1 MECLNLYGLIF
12 IAIIMIPNVVFA
24 IKCKDGFENIY
35 QNRTLEILEQSG
47 RFVCIGFIVFNVPGT
62 WLGWRSDE
70 AFAIYLIVNT
80 LLVILYCF
88 LWAVCWK
95 KNNIFRALSLSVLP
109 SAVFMFSGIMSRS
122 VLLIL
127 SSAIFAPA
135 HIFLSYKN
143 INRGQS

>member
-12 IAIIMIPNVVFA
+12 IAIIMIPNIVFA
-24 IKCKDGFENIY
+24 IKCKDGFENVY
-35 QNRTLEILEQSG
+35 QNKTLEILEQGG
-47 RFVCIGFIVFNVPGT
+47 RFGCIGFMVFNIPGT
-62 WLGWRSDE
+62 WFGWGSDE

-88 LWAVCWK
+88 LWVVCWK

-109 SAVFMFSGIMSRS
+109 SAVFVFSGIMSRS

-127 SSAIFAPA
+127 SSAIFAPT

-143 INRGQS
+143 TSRGQS

>member
-12 IAIIMIPNVVFA
+12 IAIIMIPNIVFA
-24 IKCKDGFENIY
+24 IKCKDGFGNVY
-35 QNRTLEILEQSG
+35 QNKTLEILEQGG
-47 RFVCIGFIVFNVPGT
+47 RFGCIGFMVFNVPGT

-70 AFAIYLIVNT
+70 AFAIYFIVNT

-88 LWAVCWK
+88 LWVVCWK
-95 KNNIFRALSLSVLP
+95 KKKIFRALSLSVLL
-109 SAVFMFSGIMSRS
+109 SAVFVFSGIMSRS
-122 VLLIL
+122 ILLIL

-143 INRGQS
+143 TNRGQS

>member
-12 IAIIMIPNVVFA
+12 IAIIMIPNIVFA
-24 IKCKDGFENIY
+24 IKCKDGFENVY
-35 QNRTLEILEQSG
+35 QNKTLEILEQGG
-47 RFVCIGFIVFNVPGT
+47 RFGCIGFMAFNIPGT
-62 WLGWRSDE
+62 WFGWGSDE

-109 SAVFMFSGIMSRS
+109 SAVFVFSGIMSRS

-127 SSAIFAPA
+127 SSAIFAPT

-143 INRGQS
+143 TNRGQS